1 MSLTYRG
8 EIVLPQETSVIAA
21 VGRRS
26 EARADLPSA
35 RRLFSYR
42 QGTPLPNNVH
52 PDAIGGAASLLR
64 AVGAGL
70 IASTSGPV
78 LVVLLLPAMTTQ
90 LMMSVPPLSF
100 KRHLFN
106 DNRPRLGERRSLRA
120 VMPGS
125 EKNRA
130 NNGREHQYFF

>member
-1 MSLTYRG
+1 
-8 EIVLPQETSVIAA
+8 VLPQETSVIA
-21 VGRRS
+21 GE
-26 EARADLPSA
+26 EAKRVQICHPRDGSSRIGKAHPCRTTSIPM
-35 RRLFSYR
+35 RL
-42 QGTPLPNNVH
+42 V
-52 PDAIGGAASLLR
+52 GAASLLR
-64 AVGAGL
+64 PVGAGL

-100 KRHLFN
+100 NRHLFN
-106 DNRPRLGERRSLRA
+106 DNRPRLDERQSLRV

-130 NNGREHQYFF
+130 NNGREDQCFF

>member
-1 MSLTYRG
+1 
-8 EIVLPQETSVIAA
+8 VLPQETSVIAGEA
-21 VGRRS
+21 AKRVQICHPRDGSSRIGKAHPCRTKSIPMRLVG
-26 EARADLPSA
+26 
-35 RRLFSYR
+35 
-42 QGTPLPNNVH
+42 Q
-52 PDAIGGAASLLR
+52 SLLR

-90 LMMSVPPLSF
+90 LMMPMPPLSF
-100 KRHLFN
+100 NRHLFN
-106 DNRPRLGERRSLRA
+106 DNRPRLDERQSLRV

-130 NNGREHQYFF
+130 NNGREDQCFF